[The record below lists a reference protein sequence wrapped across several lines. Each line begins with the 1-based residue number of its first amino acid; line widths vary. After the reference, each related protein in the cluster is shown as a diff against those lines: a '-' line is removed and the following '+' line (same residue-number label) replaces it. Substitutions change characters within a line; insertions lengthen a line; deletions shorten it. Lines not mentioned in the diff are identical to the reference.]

1 MEKIHSVLN
10 AVFNYHAPCV
20 AANEFGSRGLE
31 LICQKQRR
39 FFVAQV
45 DNGQL
50 ANWSR
55 IARQGDLAIQDSWRP
70 ESTGDGLQLNASP
83 GGGWLFSN
91 FIEKLLRSPAKRNK
105 GNFELVEDIQ
115 VGVGGELGVED
126 KFTGK
131 CACSLFPK

>member
-10 AVFNYHAPCV
+10 AVFNYHSPRV

-50 ANWSR
+50 ANWPC
-55 IARQGDLAIQDSWRP
+55 IARQDDLAIQDSWCP
-70 ESTGDGLQLNASP
+70 ESAGDSLQFNASP
-83 GGGWLFSN
+83 CRDWLFSD
-91 FIEKLLRSPAKRNK
+91 FIEKLLRSAAK
-105 GNFELVEDIQ
+105 
-115 VGVGGELGVED
+115 
-126 KFTGK
+126 
-131 CACSLFPK
+131 